1 MKKKKKGLLAA
12 IVVLVVL
19 VGVYAVMR
27 VAIPDEDQSTDTEES
42 KETAFE
48 EDAADITKL
57 KIQSGENTYTFTH
70 EDDTWK
76 YADDENF
83 PLSESQFL
91 NIVSS
96 ITSISST
103 RELEKTDNLADYGLQ
118 NPEVQVVVTDK
129 DGKETELK
137 FGDVNDSVSGCYMS
151 KSGSDTIYLVDSSV
165 KSGLQFKITD
175 LADKE
180 EIPSITAST
189 IKNVEI
195 NSNGTVQTLET
206 NDASETGWT
215 YKDRD
220 GNTTAVDSSKV
231 GEYMNNY
238 SGVSW
243 NDFVTYRTDNLSEY
257 GLDNPTTITV
267 NYQVTETKESSDED
281 TDDESKSS
289 SDSSSDETEQVT
301 VNKQAVF
308 LIGKQDTEGNYYAKM
323 QDSKY
328 IYTLSADKVESMLNI
343 NPEDLVSS
351 LVADYS
357 FADLDKVTFVRN
369 GQTYTAVKKEIE
381 VEKDSDDK
389 DSSDDSTETETKYY
403 INDKEIDKTAFST
416 FFSTVTSM
424 EWQEQ
429 NQGIQAE
436 GTPDITITFEK
447 EGGINNTVEY
457 HAYDANFYLVKDSK
471 GNEMMVNKMKVKEML
486 DAFDSMIKNWESGE
500 TK

>member
-165 KSGLQFKITD
+165 KSGLQF
-175 LADKE
+175 
-180 EIPSITAST
+180 
-189 IKNVEI
+189 
-195 NSNGTVQTLET
+195 
-206 NDASETGWT
+206 
-215 YKDRD
+215 
-220 GNTTAVDSSKV
+220 
-231 GEYMNNY
+231 
-238 SGVSW
+238 
-243 NDFVTYRTDNLSEY
+243 
-257 GLDNPTTITV
+257 
-267 NYQVTETKESSDED
+267 
-281 TDDESKSS
+281 
-289 SDSSSDETEQVT
+289 
-301 VNKQAVF
+301 
-308 LIGKQDTEGNYYAKM
+308 
-323 QDSKY
+323 
-328 IYTLSADKVESMLNI
+328 
-343 NPEDLVSS
+343 
-351 LVADYS
+351 
-357 FADLDKVTFVRN
+357 
-369 GQTYTAVKKEIE
+369 
-381 VEKDSDDK
+381 
-389 DSSDDSTETETKYY
+389 
-403 INDKEIDKTAFST
+403 
-416 FFSTVTSM
+416 
-424 EWQEQ
+424 
-429 NQGIQAE
+429 
-436 GTPDITITFEK
+436 
-447 EGGINNTVEY
+447 
-457 HAYDANFYLVKDSK
+457 
-471 GNEMMVNKMKVKEML
+471 
-486 DAFDSMIKNWESGE
+486 
-500 TK
+500 

>member
-1 MKKKKKGLLAA
+1 M
-12 IVVLVVL
+12 
-19 VGVYAVMR
+19 
-27 VAIPDEDQSTDTEES
+27 
-42 KETAFE
+42 
-48 EDAADITKL
+48 
-57 KIQSGENTYTFTH
+57 SG
-70 EDDTWK
+70 
-76 YADDENF
+76 
-83 PLSESQFL
+83 
-91 NIVSS
+91 

-137 FGDVNDSVSGCYMS
+137 FGDINDSVSGCYMS

-215 YKDRD
+215 YKDPD
-220 GNTTAVDSSKV
+220 GNITAVDSSKV

-289 SDSSSDETEQVT
+289 SDSSSDDTEQVT
-301 VNKQAVF
+301 VDKQAVF

-357 FADLDKVTFVRN
+357 FADLDKVTFARN

-424 EWQEQ
+424 KWQEQ

-457 HAYDANFYLVKDSK
+457 YAYDANFYLVKDSK

>member
-1 MKKKKKGLLAA
+1 
-12 IVVLVVL
+12 
-19 VGVYAVMR
+19 
-27 VAIPDEDQSTDTEES
+27 
-42 KETAFE
+42 
-48 EDAADITKL
+48 
-57 KIQSGENTYTFTH
+57 
-70 EDDTWK
+70 
-76 YADDENF
+76 
-83 PLSESQFL
+83 
-91 NIVSS
+91 
-96 ITSISST
+96 
-103 RELEKTDNLADYGLQ
+103 
-118 NPEVQVVVTDK
+118 
-129 DGKETELK
+129 
-137 FGDVNDSVSGCYMS
+137 MS

-220 GNTTAVDSSKV
+220 GNTTAVDSLKV